1 METEADGGR
10 DSDGSPA
17 MTKQVALISEHASP
31 LSLLGGV
38 DCGGQNLYVGQVAK
52 LLAGMGYDV
61 DIFTRRDTEVLPET
75 VEWVNGVRIVHVPAG
90 PPTFVRKEELLPY
103 MQEFTDYVSKFCRC
117 QRKAYD
123 LIHANFWMSGLVA
136 ADVKRVLGTPFVI
149 TFHALGRVR
158 RQHQRQADLFPDA
171 RFDIE
176 DRIVAEADHIVAEA
190 PQDEEDL
197 IQLYNADPSKITIIP
212 CGFDPTE
219 LWPISKPLARTSL
232 GLPLDSRVILHVG
245 RMVPRKGIE
254 TVIRGFAC
262 LLKDHHIAATLLV
275 VGGET
280 DDADP
285 STTPEIARLQ
295 GIAREEGV
303 EEHIT
308 FCGRRGRDTLKY
320 YFSAADLFVT
330 TPWYEPF
337 GITPVE
343 SMACGTPVIGSNVG
357 GIKFTVRDS
366 ETGYVVPPNN
376 PKALAD
382 KIAHL
387 YAHPKLLTLF
397 SRQAIQR
404 ANDLF
409 TWQKVAKALSVLYE
423 NVLAANQPE
432 QCNSPD
438 QLLAVDHGFNSAM
451 ETLQESHRRLR
462 TLTLEAVQM
471 LATCFADG
479 GKVLICADGHS
490 AADAE
495 YLATSFVTRLQ
506 SIDRPGFPALA
517 LNAVGDSLRS
527 DAASDSVLARQVDT
541 FAQADDVLI
550 GISTQGVSQSLA
562 QAFKAAHRRGLRSIA
577 LLAAHGTDSRRLA
590 DIMLMVPSSNRR
602 LVEEVHLIVMHLLCG
617 LVDERLA
624 SDVRHAKSSRSVR
637 TMWELPRRRRTG
649 AGRAARK

>member
-1 METEADGGR
+1 MA
-10 DSDGSPA
+10 
-17 MTKQVALISEHASP
+17 KQIALISEHASP
-31 LSLLGGV
+31 LSILGGV

-61 DIFTRRDTEVLPET
+61 DVFTRRDSEVLPET
-75 VEWVNGVRIVHVPAG
+75 VEWLNGVRIVHVPAG

-103 MQEFTDYVSKFCRC
+103 MQDFTEYVLKFCRC

-158 RQHQRQADLFPDA
+158 RQHQRQADHFPDA

-197 IQLYNADPSKITIIP
+197 IQLYNADPAKITIIP

-219 LWPISKPLARTSL
+219 LWPISKPLARISL
-232 GLPLDSRVILHVG
+232 GLPLDSRVLLHVG
-245 RMVPRKGIE
+245 RMVPRKGID

-262 LLKDHHIAATLLV
+262 LQHDHHITAQLLI
-275 VGGET
+275 VGGES
-280 DDADP
+280 DDPDP

-295 GIAREEGV
+295 GIARDEGIEQHV
-303 EEHIT
+303 M

-320 YFSAADLFVT
+320 YYSAADLFVT

-343 SMACGTPVIGSNVG
+343 AMACGTPVIGSNVG
-357 GIKFTVRDS
+357 GIKFTVRDC
-366 ETGYVVPPNN
+366 ETGYLVPPNN
-376 PKALAD
+376 AKALAD

-387 YAHPKLLTLF
+387 YTHPKLLTLF
-397 SRQAIQR
+397 SRQAVQR

-409 TWQKVAKALSVLYE
+409 TWQKVTKALSALYE
-423 NVLAANQPE
+423 NVLVENQPGRGKE
-432 QCNSPD
+432 AD
-438 QLLAVDHGFNSAM
+438 QLASIDQGFDTAVDA
-451 ETLQESHRRLR
+451 LQESRRRLR
-462 TLTLEAVQM
+462 TQISEAAHLLTS
-471 LATCFADG
+471 CFARG
-479 GKVLICADGHS
+479 GKVLICGEGPS
-490 AADAE
+490 AAAAE
-495 YLATSFVTRLQ
+495 YLAASFVTRFQ
-506 SIDRPGFPALA
+506 WGDRPGLPALS
-517 LNAVGDSLRS
+517 LNAAASSLR
-527 DAASDSVLARQVDT
+527 DSTDGTFARQIEMFGQPEDMMV
-541 FAQADDVLI
+541 
-550 GISTQGVSQSLA
+550 GISTQGVSRALI
-562 QAFKAAHRRGLRSIA
+562 QAFKSAHQRGLHSIA
-577 LLAAHGTDSRRLA
+577 LIGGYANETRRLA
-590 DIMLMVPSSNRR
+590 DAMLAVPSSNRHS
-602 LVEEVHLIVMHLLCG
+602 VEEVHLVLMHLLCS

-624 SDVRHAKSSRSVR
+624 AGDPQMSAGGTVRS
-637 TMWELPRRRRTG
+637 MWELPGRRRVT

>member
-1 METEADGGR
+1 
-10 DSDGSPA
+10 
-17 MTKQVALISEHASP
+17 MTKQIGLISEHASP

-61 DIFTRRDTEVLPET
+61 DVFTRRDTDVLPET

-90 PPTFVRKEELLPY
+90 PPTFVRKEDLLPY
-103 MQEFTDYVSKFCRC
+103 MQEFTDYVVKFCRC

-136 ADVKRVLGTPFVI
+136 ADVKRILGTPFVI

-158 RQHQRQADLFPDA
+158 RQHQRQADQFPDA

-176 DRIVAEADHIVAEA
+176 DRIVTEADHIIAEA

-219 LWPISKPLARTSL
+219 LWPISKPLARISL

-262 LLKDHHIAATLLV
+262 LLRDHHITAKLV
-275 VGGET
+275 IVGGET

-295 GIAREEGV
+295 GIAREEGI

-308 FCGRRGRDTLKY
+308 FVGRRGRDTLKY
-320 YFSAADLFVT
+320 YYSAADVFVT

-409 TWQKVAKALSVLYE
+409 TWQKVTKALSALYE
-423 NVLAANQPE
+423 NVLVANQPE
-432 QCNSPD
+432 QCNGPD
-438 QLLAVDHGFNSAM
+438 QLVAVDHGFNSAM

-462 TLTLEAVQM
+462 APMLEAVQ
-471 LATCFADG
+471 LLTTCFADG

-490 AADAE
+490 AADAD
-495 YLATSFVTRLQ
+495 YLAASFVTRLQ
-506 SIDRPGFPALA
+506 SADRPGLPALS
-517 LNAVGDSLRS
+517 LNTAGDCLRS
-527 DAASDSVLARQVDT
+527 DAASESALARQVET
-541 FAQADDVLI
+541 FGQADDVLI
-550 GISTQGVSQSLA
+550 GISPQGVSPSLA
-562 QAFKAAHRRGLRSIA
+562 HAFKAAHRRGLRSIA
-577 LLAAHGTDSRRLA
+577 LLAAHSVDSRRLA
-590 DIMLMVPSSNRR
+590 DIMLMVPSSNRQ
-602 LVEEVHLIVMHLLCG
+602 LVEEVHLIVMHVVCG

-624 SDVRHAKSSRSVR
+624 SDIRQAKNGRTVR
-637 TMWELPRRRRTG
+637 TMWELPRRRRTT

>member
-1 METEADGGR
+1 MN
-10 DSDGSPA
+10 
-17 MTKQVALISEHASP
+17 KQIALISEHASP

-61 DIFTRRDTEVLPET
+61 DVFTRRDTEVLPET
-75 VEWVNGVRIVHVPAG
+75 VEWVNGVRIVHVAAG
-90 PPTFVRKEELLPY
+90 PPCFVRKEDLLPY
-103 MQEFTDYVSKFCRC
+103 MQEFTDYVVKFCRC

-136 ADVKRVLGTPFVI
+136 AEVKRVLGTPFVI

-158 RQHQRQADLFPDA
+158 RQHQRQADQFPDA

-212 CGFDPTE
+212 CGFDPAE
-219 LWPISKPLARTSL
+219 LWPISKPLARISL
-232 GLPLDSRVILHVG
+232 GLPLDTRVILHVG
-245 RMVPRKGIE
+245 RMVPRKGID

-262 LLKDHHIAATLLV
+262 LLKEHRIAATLLI

-295 GIAREEGV
+295 DIAQEEGV
-303 EEHIT
+303 AEHVT
-308 FCGRRGRDTLKY
+308 FFGRRGRDTLKY
-320 YFSAADLFVT
+320 YYSAADVFVT

-409 TWQKVAKALSVLYE
+409 TWQKVTTALSALYE
-423 NVLAANQPE
+423 NVLVANQPE
-432 QCNSPD
+432 PCHGPD
-438 QLLAVDHGFNSAM
+438 QLVAFDHLFTSVM

-462 TLTLEAVQM
+462 TPTLEAVQM

-479 GKVLICADGHS
+479 GKVLICADGAS
-490 AADAE
+490 AADAD
-495 YLATSFVTRLQ
+495 YLATTFVTRLH
-506 SIDRPGFPALA
+506 SADRPGLPALS
-517 LNAVGDSLRS
+517 LNAAGESLRS
-527 DAASDSVLARQVDT
+527 ETASDAAFARQVET
-541 FAQADDVLI
+541 FGQADDVLI
-550 GISTQGVSQSLA
+550 GISTQGVSESLA

-577 LLAAHGTDSRRLA
+577 LLAAHGADSRRLA
-590 DIMLMVPSSNRR
+590 DIMLMVPSSNRQS
-602 LVEEVHLIVMHLLCG
+602 VEEVHLILMHLVCG

-624 SDVRHAKSSRSVR
+624 SDVRQVKNGRAVR
-637 TMWELPRRRRTG
+637 TVWELPRRRRTG
-649 AGRAARK
+649 AARAARK